1 MHASVTAGQLSLFLV
16 PLTDFVFPDGL
27 RGVASFLVVLHHT
40 SLLWFTWEIHKG
52 LGATSAANGWLAIF
66 IRLPIIRLLISG
78 LPHVA
83 VFFVISGYA
92 ISHRP
97 LSLARQGRYA
107 EVGSTLSSAI
117 FRRHARLFLPAGII
131 TLCTA
136 VMAQFDKHWFV
147 DSGLDTAVP
156 QRVIPVKN
164 TLFAQLRIWVNV
176 EIKHTKPLRHGFS
189 QAIDGDSFNNPYDL
203 NLWTL
208 PIEFTSSIVV
218 FVILAAF
225 TRLRSRARMAFV
237 LVSLI
242 YVEYEFVLWAIFL
255 FLAGMFMC
263 DLRLELEGRAAA
275 SSPHSTVDHLGSGL
289 VSGSGSLDASKN
301 VLPLWAREQREKW
314 KVSPIIKKVFRKST
328 IGYAVGLTSLTVALW
343 LLATPEATM
352 GAKQS
357 WSYAR
362 MTSSVTK
369 QYDDHLFVPMGA
381 ALLVFTIDHAKF
393 LQSLFTSRLAQYLGR
408 ISYSLYLVHGPL
420 LWSLG
425 IKMGRFMLALTGW
438 GTPWRYCVG
447 VFLGMCLWLAVVI
460 FVADLTSRY
469 IDEPCVRFT
478 KWVYNK
484 LSRKEQ

>member
-1 MHASVTAGQLSLFLV
+1 MI
-16 PLTDFVFPDGL
+16 PRTDLALPDGL
-27 RGVASFLVVLHHT
+27 RGVASFLVVFHHA

-52 LGATSAANGWLAIF
+52 WGAKSAANGWLSVF

-78 LPHVA
+78 PPHVA
-83 VFFVISGYA
+83 IFFVISGYA
-92 ISHRP
+92 ISHKP
-97 LSLARQGRYA
+97 LSLARQGRYS

-136 VMAQFDKHWFV
+136 VVAQLDKHWFV
-147 DSGLDTAVP
+147 DSGLGTAVP
-156 QRVIPVKN
+156 ERVILLKN
-164 TLFAQLRIWVNV
+164 TLFEQLRVWVHM
-176 EIKHTKPLRHGFS
+176 EIKHTKPLRHGFA
-189 QAIDGDSFNNPYDL
+189 QAIDSDAFNNPYDL

-208 PIEFTSSIVV
+208 PIEFTSSIVI

-242 YVEYEFVLWAIFL
+242 YVEYQFVLWAMFL
-255 FLAGMFMC
+255 FLGGMFMC

-275 SSPHSTVDHLGSGL
+275 SSLQSTVIGPGSGL
-289 VSGSGSLDASKN
+289 MLGSRCLDASKHI
-301 VLPLWAREQREKW
+301 LPLWARQRHENW
-314 KVSPIIKKVFRKST
+314 KESPIVTKALRRST
-328 IGYAVGLTSLTVALW
+328 MGRALGLAALTVSLW
-343 LLATPEATM
+343 LLSTPETGM
-352 GAKQS
+352 GAKQT

-362 MTSSVTK
+362 LTSSLTK
-369 QYDDHLFVPMGA
+369 QYDDHLIVPVGA
-381 ALLVFTIDHAKF
+381 VLLVFTIDHAKF
-393 LQSLFTSRLAQYLGR
+393 LQSMFTNRVAQYLGR

-447 VFLGMCLWLAVVI
+447 VFMGMCLWLAVVI
-460 FVADLTSRY
+460 FIADLTSRY
-469 IDEPCVRFT
+469 IDEPCVRST
-478 KWVYNK
+478 KWVYDK
-484 LSRKEQ
+484 LSRNEQSS